1 MKSLLKISIFFEKMP
16 KWKKKIQKKKSTEN
30 LQSIIKKDTKFHE
43 TNGWDNIFT
52 LETITNVN
60 NPKKKYHL
68 Y

>member
-1 MKSLLKISIFFEKMP
+1 MEI
-16 KWKKKIQKKKSTEN
+16 

-60 NPKKKYHL
+60 NPKKNTIYINLNKSNNVIYHMKKYPMNK
-68 Y
+68 